1 MEKEELRQYAEKKVL
16 EALSSAIESAYND
29 GYKAGYDD
37 GVSGQ
42 ESSVQKEVIDGVEYI
57 DLNLPSGTKWSS
69 GYLKDEHESM
79 RFLSYDEADKLNIPT
94 AEQFEE
100 LKKNCEL
107 VYRNFANNPYYEMVG
122 TNTAAIRLYKGYR
135 HEGSDIKM
143 QDSFLFWLKDTRNE
157 NERTNYVDVATGVG
171 NYQRNIFKGFKI
183 PVMLVKKS

>member
-42 ESSVQKEVIDGVEYI
+42 ESSVQEDVSDGVEYI

-69 GYLKDEHESM
+69 CYLQDEHESM
-79 RFLSYDEADKLNIPT
+79 RFLSYEEADKLNIPT

-100 LKKNCEL
+100 LMKYCEQ
-107 VYRNFANNPYYEMVG
+107 VFRNLTNNPYYEMVG
-122 TNTAAIRLYKGYR
+122 TNTAAIKLYKGFR
-135 HEGSDIKM
+135 HEGSDIKK
-143 QDSFLFWLKDTRNE
+143 QDSFLFWLKDTREE
-157 NERTNYVDVATGVG
+157 NERTNYVHIATGVG
-171 NYQRNIFKGFKI
+171 NFQRSVFKGFKI